1 MAEWKAI
8 DCAKQYLGMKEVPGH
23 QSNPAIL
30 AMLKMDM
37 QWPKDDATP
46 WCSAFANWVA
56 FNMGLERTKSLRARS
71 WLTVGTPVSL
81 DEADGNTV
89 VIFSRGRGKQPG
101 PEVINAPGHVAF
113 FSENDSWTSH
123 KRLQSWKYHQALVAG
138 PTVIDMNAPYEE
150 SIYVVGGNQG
160 DKVSEKHYPIR
171 RVLGYRKLARLG

>member
-1 MAEWKAI
+1 MAEWQAI
-8 DCAKQYLGMKEVPGH
+8 DCAAQYLGMKEVPGH

-56 FNMGLERTKSLRARS
+56 FNMGLERTRSLRARS
-71 WLTVGTPVSL
+71 WLTVGTPVSV

-113 FSENDSWTSH
+113 FSENASYYDEPS
-123 KRLQSWKYHQALVAG
+123 VC
-138 PTVIDMNAPYEE
+138 VI
-150 SIYVVGGNQG
+150 GGNQG